1 MMFPHNPLVTL
12 QACVRPLTA
21 KVGIRGRGV
30 PAIPQ
35 FSEHRSRESR
45 RLASKAASHMCVSTS
60 TSSTSNARMVDN
72 VDEAVEAEEE
82 EEVGDDG
89 VRVRR
94 RVLPLHVRAMIDKVK
109 LCIKVCCFHMNFTN
123 VAQKSGNVPQKLFMC
138 TLCLSLAFA

>member
-1 MMFPHNPLVTL
+1 MFPHNPLVTL

-21 KVGIRGRGV
+21 KVGIRGRGA
-30 PAIPQ
+30 PATPQ
-35 FSEHRSRESR
+35 FSEHRSRESQ
-45 RLASKAASHMCVSTS
+45 RLASEAASHARVS

-109 LCIKVCCFHMNFTN
+109 LRIKVCCFHMNFTN
-123 VAQKSGNVPQKLFMC
+123 VAQKSGNVLQKLFMC

>member
-1 MMFPHNPLVTL
+1 MFSHNPLGIL

-30 PAIPQ
+30 PATPQ
-35 FSEHRSRESR
+35 SSEHRSGESQ
-45 RLASKAASHMCVSTS
+45 RLASEAASHARVS

-109 LCIKVCCFHMNFTN
+109 LRIKVCCFHMNFTN

>member
-1 MMFPHNPLVTL
+1 M
-12 QACVRPLTA
+12 
-21 KVGIRGRGV
+21 G
-30 PAIPQ
+30 
-35 FSEHRSRESR
+35 
-45 RLASKAASHMCVSTS
+45 
-60 TSSTSNARMVDN
+60 DN

-109 LCIKVCCFHMNFTN
+109 LRIKVCCFHMNFTN